1 MFGLVPFRTNK
12 LNGRGDVFQDFLS
25 DFFNDDLFTSLN
37 TINLNQFN
45 VDVRETENE
54 YLVCA
59 ELPGV
64 KKEDINLD
72 FRDNQLIIS
81 AKREEF
87 HDSNKDS
94 YIRRERSY
102 GEFSRVLSFNNI
114 DEKNIAAKFEN
125 GELKIILPKEIKG
138 EQNSSRIFIQ

>member
-1 MFGLVPFRTNK
+1 MFGLIPFRTNK
-12 LNGRGDVFQDFLS
+12 LSRRGDVFQDFLS
-25 DFFNDDLFTSLN
+25 DFFNDDLFTPLN
-37 TINLNQFN
+37 NINLNQFN

-72 FRDNQLIIS
+72 FRDNQLMIS

-94 YIRRERSY
+94 YVMKERSY
-102 GEFSRVLSFNNI
+102 GEFSRVLNFNNV

-138 EQNSSRIFIQ
+138 ENNSSRIFIQ

>member
-1 MFGLVPFRTNK
+1 MFGLIPFRTDK
-12 LNGRGDVFQDFLS
+12 LSRRGDVFQDFLS
-25 DFFNDDLFTSLN
+25 DFFNDDFFTPLN
-37 TINLNQFN
+37 NINLNQFN

-72 FRDNQLIIS
+72 FRDNQLMIS

-94 YIRRERSY
+94 YVMKERSY
-102 GEFSRVLSFNNI
+102 GEVSRVLNFNNV